1 MVAMQT
7 RGRWAVV
14 ALGVALLLAVP
25 TAVPVVRAAVAGVDA
40 DPPASS
46 ALELVG
52 RALGSSAVA
61 HSATAETRGTL
72 GLPDL
77 PALGGVAGLL
87 GGTTRTRVWW
97 SSAEAWR
104 VDTTTT
110 TGERGDYGV
119 GADVVSW
126 DYEGESL
133 TFTAGVSGLAGGDR
147 VRLPRAEDLL
157 PPQAA
162 RRVLASV
169 GPDDRLEVLGR
180 RLVAG
185 RVTTGVRAV
194 PGDDRSTLG
203 RVDVWIDDATG
214 LPLELRVVGPDGLD
228 ALVSTYLDV
237 RLGAPPAAVLEPPA
251 APGARREVGR
261 PDVVSLADLESPWV
275 LPDQLAGLSS
285 SPTAAGGTAA
295 YGDGLTRFAVVPIT
309 SRLAG
314 DVLSAARRNGALPL
328 DLPRGE
334 AALVGTPLLNLVVA
348 RGDDRQHAYVVA
360 GLVGPSTLEDATRTL
375 LAEPPP
381 PRSGAGGGGP

>member
-1 MVAMQT
+1 MVARQT

-14 ALGVALLLAVP
+14 AVGVALLLAVP
-25 TAVPVVRAAVAGVDA
+25 TAVPAVRAAVAGAGSDTRTL
-40 DPPASS
+40 PA
-46 ALELVG
+46 AELVG
-52 RALGSSAVA
+52 RALGSATVT

-87 GGTTRTRVWW
+87 GGTTQTRVWW

-119 GADVVSW
+119 GGDVVTW
-126 DYEGESL
+126 DYEGETL
-133 TFTAGVSGLAGGDR
+133 TLAPGVDGLDG
-147 VRLPRAEDLL
+147 VRLPRADDLL

-169 GPDDRLEVLGR
+169 GPDDRVEVLGR

-194 PGDDRSTLG
+194 PGDDRSTIS
-203 RVDVWIDDATG
+203 RVDVWVDDATG
-214 LPLELRVVGPDGLD
+214 LPLELQVVGADGLD

-237 RLGAPPAAVLEPPA
+237 RLGAPPASVLTPPA

-261 PDVVSLADLESPWV
+261 HDVVSHADLESPWV
-275 LPDQLAGLSS
+275 LPDELAGLSA

-295 YGDGLTRFAVVPIT
+295 YGDGLARFAVVPIT

-348 RGDDRQHAYVVA
+348 RGYDRRHAYVVA
-360 GLVGPSTLEDATRTL
+360 GLVDPATLEDATRTL

-381 PRSGAGGGGP
+381 PRPGAGGDEP